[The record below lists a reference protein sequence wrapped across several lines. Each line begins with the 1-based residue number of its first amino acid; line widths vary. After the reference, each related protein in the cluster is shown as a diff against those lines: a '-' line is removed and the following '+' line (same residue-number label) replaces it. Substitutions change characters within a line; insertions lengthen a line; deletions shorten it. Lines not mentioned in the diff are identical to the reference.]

1 MRRFI
6 QSIMAE
12 LEILRE
18 RFNDWL
24 EWQNAKY
31 WAEEHHPG
39 WVQIATKAKGK
50 TTRQIYRDKIM
61 KAYQGGYDD
70 GKE

>member
-1 MRRFI
+1 MK
-6 QSIMAE
+6 AKKCGDC
-12 LEILRE
+12 ILNKKFYE
-18 RFNDWL
+18 WIEWL
-24 EWQNAKY
+24 EAKEWSKEY
-31 WAEEHHPG
+31 HPG

>member
-1 MRRFI
+1 MKRFI

-24 EWQNAKY
+24 EWQDAKERAKFY
-31 WAEEHHPG
+31 HPG
-39 WVQIATKAKGK
+39 WLQIAKKARGRV
-50 TTRQIYRDKIM
+50 TRQAYKDKILR
-61 KAYQGGYDD
+61 AYRGECD
-70 GKE
+70 G